1 MIDPRE
7 RALFDRIVNLL
18 TEQETL
24 KSDLAELKIEATESS
39 NSSIS
44 PERWG
49 DLVAVA
55 RLKVMDAEKRRRK
68 DEQRRRRDDLEG
80 QLALPGVDD
89 SKVRNIVKNYID
101 KTAAMCARD
110 GGSVE
115 LTDSDGKRLFKID
128 ENGVVKEAA
137 E

>member
-80 QLALPGVDD
+80 QLAMPF
-89 SKVRNIVKNYID
+89 I
-101 KTAAMCARD
+101 
-110 GGSVE
+110 
-115 LTDSDGKRLFKID
+115 
-128 ENGVVKEAA
+128 KEAA